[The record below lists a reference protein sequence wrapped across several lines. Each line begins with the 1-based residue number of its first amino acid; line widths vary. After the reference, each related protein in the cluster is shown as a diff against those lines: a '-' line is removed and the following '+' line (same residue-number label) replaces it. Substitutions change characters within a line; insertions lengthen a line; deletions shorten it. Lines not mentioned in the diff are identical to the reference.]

1 MQRDVMLQCAAVRG
15 TITIMTAPHVA
26 ITVTAIMI
34 ATTPPIG
41 AITGVRTA
49 AGTMADGI
57 GAATTDAIIAAGIAG
72 MTGATTVIGIAT
84 IITAAK

>member
-26 ITVTAIMI
+26 ITATAIMI
-34 ATTPPIG
+34 ATTPPIA
-41 AITGVRTA
+41 AITGVRTV
-49 AGTMADGI
+49 AGTMADVT

-72 MTGATTVIGIAT
+72 MTGATIVIGIAT